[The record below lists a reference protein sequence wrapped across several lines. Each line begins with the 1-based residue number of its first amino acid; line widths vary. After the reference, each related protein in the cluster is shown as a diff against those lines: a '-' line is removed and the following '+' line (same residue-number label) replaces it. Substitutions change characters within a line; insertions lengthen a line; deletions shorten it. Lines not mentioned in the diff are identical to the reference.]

1 MCLHV
6 QLLLTQTLF
15 PDFAL
20 PPIPVHWL
28 LLAIPHVGFT
38 AQFAGLFFDV
48 LRMEFT
54 RRCELPLPVPARL
67 LGKVK
72 IIVSL
77 PTVNTV
83 IPTSNNL
90 LGSLTFKTLGLHTL
104 ALLGSQEVH
113 QQIAVKVKR

>member
-1 MCLHV
+1 MFTCPV
-6 QLLLTQTLF
+6 
-15 PDFAL
+15 AL
-20 PPIPVHWL
+20 NPNFVSRFCSTSNSSALAPTCYPPR
-28 LLAIPHVGFT
+28 GFHCS
-38 AQFAGLFFDV
+38 GLFFDV

-83 IPTSNNL
+83 IPISNNL